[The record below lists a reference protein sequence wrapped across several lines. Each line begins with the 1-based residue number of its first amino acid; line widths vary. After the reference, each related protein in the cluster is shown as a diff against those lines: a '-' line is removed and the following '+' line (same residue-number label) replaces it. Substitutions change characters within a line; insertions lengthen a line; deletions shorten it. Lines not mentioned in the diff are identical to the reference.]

1 MNIAAA
7 ASESSSVSSLASFG
21 SGSVSEEEPP
31 IPARLAAVARL
42 AASARLAALSAR
54 LLAGA
59 IPPLGLFPP
68 VGFL

>member
-1 MNIAAA
+1 MNTAAA
-7 ASESSSVSSLASFG
+7 SSESSSVSSLASFG

-31 IPARLAAVARL
+31 ILARL
-42 AASARLAALSAR
+42 AASARLAALFAR
-54 LLAGA
+54 LLSGA